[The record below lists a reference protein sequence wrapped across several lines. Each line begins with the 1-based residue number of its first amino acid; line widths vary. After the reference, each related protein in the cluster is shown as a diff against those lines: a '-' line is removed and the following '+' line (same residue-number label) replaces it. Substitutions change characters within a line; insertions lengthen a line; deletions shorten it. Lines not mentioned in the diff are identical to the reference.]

1 MGGPYKRIEHKR
13 ISVKDNWAQVKQGI
27 RCKKCRQ
34 VTTLRDDGFCSA
46 ECLEKYCLGVDT
58 HKEKVKNDI
67 KQRRKCWTC
76 REDNQL
82 LNDDTIQQQLATAIQ
97 QIHATTTLGGNDN
110 ATLDEG
116 VMESEHDLMSDDD
129 DNNPANVP
137 GLCFVCGEVS
147 QDGNCACT
155 ARSRQVPAPVSL
167 RQGANFLRV
176 LANHSKRGPQDS
188 TPAVLTIL
196 RRMTKDCT
204 TLEGPRDDISG
215 LRTQLRNFAVD
226 DPQAGLAFSL
236 QRWFPTHPNSCQMA
250 YTDPQ
255 QVLAPVTRFSQMF
268 AGSLNRVEFG
278 QFIDVIHAA
287 SDSNLR

>member
-1 MGGPYKRIEHKR
+1 
-13 ISVKDNWAQVKQGI
+13 NWAQVKQGI

-97 QIHATTTLGGNDN
+97 QIHATTTPGGNDN

-129 DNNPANVP
+129 DNV
-137 GLCFVCGEVS
+137 G
-147 QDGNCACT
+147 
-155 ARSRQVPAPVSL
+155 
-167 RQGANFLRV
+167 
-176 LANHSKRGPQDS
+176 
-188 TPAVLTIL
+188 
-196 RRMTKDCT
+196 
-204 TLEGPRDDISG
+204 
-215 LRTQLRNFAVD
+215 
-226 DPQAGLAFSL
+226 
-236 QRWFPTHPNSCQMA
+236 
-250 YTDPQ
+250 
-255 QVLAPVTRFSQMF
+255 
-268 AGSLNRVEFG
+268 
-278 QFIDVIHAA
+278 
-287 SDSNLR
+287 SDSETDQDNFRAKLMRDRANKARRRKQRDARVYAN